1 MSDLFLEN
9 VDYVFKNA
17 KDDSGLM
24 NIKLVSGE
32 YVGVE
37 YRYGKVSV
45 EEDKESDKAYLL
57 FEFDVIDP
65 AENDLLE
72 ENMDFKN
79 HIGVILQNIMMKSIE
94 TNQK

>member
-1 MSDLFLEN
+1 MNDLFQEN
-9 VDYVFKNA
+9 VDYIFKNA
-17 KDDSGLM
+17 EDDSGLM

-32 YVGVE
+32 YDGVE

-45 EEDKESDKAYLL
+45 EEDKETDQAYLS
-57 FEFDVIDP
+57 FEFDVIDHG
-65 AENDLLE
+65 ENNLLE

-79 HIGVILQNIMMKSIE
+79 HIGIILQNIMMKSIE

>member
-1 MSDLFLEN
+1 MSDLFQEN

-17 KDDSGLM
+17 EDDSGLM

-32 YVGVE
+32 YDGVE

-45 EEDKESDKAYLL
+45 EEDKENDKAYLS
-57 FEFDVIDP
+57 FEFDIIDP
-65 AENDLLE
+65 GENNLLE
-72 ENMDFKN
+72 ENVDFKD

>member
-1 MSDLFLEN
+1 MNDLFEEN
-9 VDYVFKNA
+9 VDYIFKNA
-17 KDDSGLM
+17 EDDSGLM
-24 NIKLVSGE
+24 NIKLVSGD
-32 YVGVE
+32 YDGVE

-45 EEDKESDKAYLL
+45 EEDKESDKAYLS

-65 AENDLLE
+65 GENNLLE

-79 HIGVILQNIMMKSIE
+79 HIGIILQNIMMKSIE

>member
-45 EEDKESDKAYLL
+45 EEDKESDKAYLS